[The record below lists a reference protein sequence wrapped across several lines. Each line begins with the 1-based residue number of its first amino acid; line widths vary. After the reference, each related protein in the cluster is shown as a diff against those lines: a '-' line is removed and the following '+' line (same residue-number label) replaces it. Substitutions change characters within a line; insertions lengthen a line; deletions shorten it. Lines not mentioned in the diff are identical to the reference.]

1 MSSRREPRSGGRFAG
16 VVARLTGANLVLL
29 VLSFIT
35 SPILARTLGP
45 SGRGQV
51 AAIFAVLSIAPWVTE
66 LGLTS
71 FLSREHARRSH
82 PLGVLLG
89 STMPITFVGAL
100 VAVTAAVPLGHAL
113 GRGRPDVTRFL
124 ELGLF
129 LIPLATLPQMLY
141 GVAVAEER
149 WNTFMVVRVLS
160 SAGTTVC
167 IVTLTVLGA
176 LTVRTV
182 AIIYIVWGLLGNTP
196 FLAGLRGTW
205 PWRFDRAVA
214 RAGLVFGTRSWL
226 STLANAGNIQLD
238 QVLMAGLVSSRQL
251 GFYALAVTLST
262 AASSL
267 VGATATALIPRVAG
281 GDSGLAARA
290 CRVTLLL
297 VTVFDLAV
305 ALTSP
310 LFVPIL
316 FGRAFN
322 PMIPMLIIL
331 LAANLFA
338 VPAQVLASALV
349 AGGNPSATAR
359 ATVAGLVVT
368 VPGLLVLLPLA
379 GGVGAAIVTLLS
391 YGVTFSM
398 VLAGATR
405 TFGLPYRRLV
415 LVTRSDL
422 RWLWLRICRQPR
434 VAT

>member
-16 VVARLTGANLVLL
+16 VVARLTGANVLLL

-45 SGRGQV
+45 SGRGEV
-51 AAIFAVLSIAPWVTE
+51 AAIFAVLSIAPWLTE

-89 STMPITFVGAL
+89 STMPITFAGAL
-100 VAVTAAVPLGHAL
+100 VAVVAAVPLARAL
-113 GRGRPDVTRFL
+113 GRGRPEVTHFL
-124 ELGLF
+124 EIGLF
-129 LIPLATLPQMLY
+129 LLPLATLPQMLY

-160 SAGTTVC
+160 TVGTTVC
-167 IVTLTVLGA
+167 IVVLSLLGA
-176 LTVRTV
+176 LTVRTA
-182 AIIYIVWGLLGNTP
+182 AIIYIVWGIVGNTP
-196 FLAGLRGTW
+196 FLTGLRGTW
-205 PWRFDRAVA
+205 PWRFDAVVA
-214 RAGLVFGTRSWL
+214 HTGLAFGVRSWL
-226 STLANAGNIQLD
+226 STLANAGNVQLD

-297 VTVFDLAV
+297 VTLFDLAV

-316 FGRAFN
+316 FGSAFN
-322 PMIPMLIIL
+322 PMIAMLIIL

-338 VPAQVLASALV
+338 VP
-349 AGGNPSATAR
+349 G
-359 ATVAGLVVT
+359 
-368 VPGLLVLLPLA
+368 PGA
-379 GGVGAAIVTLLS
+379 GVGADRRGQPLRHGPGDGRRPRRHGSRPARAPPHRRRDRR
-391 YGVTFSM
+391 GNCDAR
-398 VLAGATR
+398 VLWSH
-405 TFGLPYRRLV
+405 V
-415 LVTRSDL
+415 LHRPSVGSADL
-422 RWLWLRICRQPR
+422 RPVLPDVGADHAR
-434 VAT
+434 